1 MFEYFLEFRNT
12 RIYLQK
18 LLLFKCSSL
27 FYCFYV
33 FSANKLALYWKNK
46 NTVNFTNR
54 PVLVTKTVLWVSYLA
69 LIMLMYLVNVFGCTG
84 YWFTKL
90 ASVSSKNTQKTC
102 KLCTD
107 NQIVDMAF
115 KKYSWVVNVL
125 WIAVEVFR
133 YHWDVIVFSSL
144 CAWKENVS
152 FTCVWLNGLNS
163 NSLIV

>member
-18 LLLFKCSSL
+18 LLFKCSSL

-54 PVLVTKTVLWVSYLA
+54 PIWSIKLCFMRFILGTHYVNV
-69 LIMLMYLVNVFGCTG
+69 LVNVFGCTG

-115 KKYSWVVNVL
+115 KKHSWVVNVL

-152 FTCVWLNGLNS
+152 FTCVWLNSLNS
-163 NSLIV
+163 NSLTV